1 MVIMGFTLF
10 RLPRPYPTPSRALQ
24 LLSILILLAVF
35 AMVARRANGYALE
48 GSSWPAGT
56 IVTFQM
62 GLGSAGRTL
71 IDGNTS
77 WNTAAAPALAA
88 WNNVMARLQYNG
100 NVASPPVSSGDRVNA
115 IVFSNTVFGQ
125 RFGSGTLAVTSWR
138 SSGSNIIEADVLFN
152 RNQSF
157 DSYRGP
163 LRFGSNRLAIGDIRR
178 VLIHELGHALGLDHP
193 DDHGQHVDAIMNS
206 MTSNRE
212 TLSSDDIAGA
222 QALYGAP
229 TPLAVPEATPTPL
242 YDFNGDGEPD
252 YLLYNVSTRQT
263 AVWYLNNNAFVAGTS
278 APTLPAN
285 WIVVGVADFNG
296 DSQSDYLLY
305 NVSTRHTAVWYLN
318 NNVFVGGA
326 FGPTLPANWKVVGVA
341 DFDADGRPDYLL
353 FNSTSHQTAIWY
365 LSGTTFVSSA
375 FGPSLPN
382 GWDLVAVGDFNAD
395 GKPDYVLYSPAYGQ
409 TAIWYLNNNAFVS
422 GVFGPTLPANF
433 WRVVGVADFNGDNK
447 PDYLL
452 YNASTR
458 QTAIWYLSGPTLISG
473 AYGPMIASG
482 YTLIGAADFNADG
495 KPDYV
500 LYRPSVQG
508 TTLWYLDNNVFT
520 GSANGPTASGWLEL
534 DSALSKRTQTS
545 ALAPPASVASAANT
559 TGLTRSSALAM
570 SINDSA

>member
-1 MVIMGFTLF
+1 MLIMGFTLF
-10 RLPRPYPTPSRALQ
+10 RLPRPYPIPRRAFAPLQ

-35 AMVARRANGYALE
+35 ALVARRANGYALE
-48 GSSWPAGT
+48 GDSWPAGT

-77 WNTAAAPALAA
+77 WDTAAAPALAA

-163 LRFGSNRLAIGDIRR
+163 LRFGSNRLSIGDIRR

-229 TPLAVPEATPTPL
+229 NPLAVPQATPTPL

-263 AVWYLNNNAFVAGTS
+263 AIWYLNNDAFVAGTY
-278 APTLPAN
+278 APTLPAG
-285 WIVVGVADFNG
+285 WRVVGVADFNG
-296 DSQSDYLLY
+296 DSQ
-305 NVSTRHTAVWYLN
+305 
-318 NNVFVGGA
+318 
-326 FGPTLPANWKVVGVA
+326 
-341 DFDADGRPDYLL
+341 PDYLL

-365 LSGTTFVSSA
+365 LSGTTFVSGA
-375 FGPSLPN
+375 FGPSLN
-382 GWDLVAVGDFNAD
+382 LSDGWDWDLVAVGDFNAD
-395 GKPDYVLYSPAYGQ
+395 GKPDYVIYNTFTRQ
-409 TAIWYLNNNAFVS
+409 TAIWYLNNNVFAS
-422 GVFGPTLPANF
+422 GDFGPTLPAN

-452 YNASTR
+452 YSASTR
-458 QTAIWYLSGPTLISG
+458 QTVIWSLSGPTFVIG
-473 AYGPMIASG
+473 AFGPTIASG

-500 LYRPSVQG
+500 LYGASVQ
-508 TTLWYLDNNVFT
+508 
-520 GSANGPTASGWLEL
+520 
-534 DSALSKRTQTS
+534 
-545 ALAPPASVASAANT
+545 
-559 TGLTRSSALAM
+559 
-570 SINDSA
+570 

>member
-10 RLPRPYPTPSRALQ
+10 RIPRRYSASKSAFSPLR
-24 LLSILILLAVF
+24 LLSLLIALAIF
-35 AMVARRANGYALE
+35 VAVSPRANGYALE
-48 GSSWPAGT
+48 GEHWPTGT
-56 IVTFQM
+56 VVTFQM

-77 WNTAAAPALAA
+77 WDTAAAPALTA
-88 WNNVMARLQYNG
+88 WDNVMARLQYTG

-163 LRFGSNRLAIGDIRR
+163 LRFGSNRLSIGDIRR

-229 TPLAVPEATPTPL
+229 NPLAVPEATPTPL

-263 AVWYLNNNAFVAGTS
+263 AVWYLNNNAFVAGTY
-278 APTLPAN
+278 APTLPAG
-285 WIVVGVADFNG
+285 WRVVGVADFNG
-296 DSQSDYLLY
+296 DSQ
-305 NVSTRHTAVWYLN
+305 
-318 NNVFVGGA
+318 
-326 FGPTLPANWKVVGVA
+326 
-341 DFDADGRPDYLL
+341 PDYLL

-395 GKPDYVLYSPAYGQ
+395 GKPDYVLYSPATRQ
-409 TAIWYLNNNAFVS
+409 TAIWYLNNNVFVS
-422 GVFGPTLPANF
+422 GVLGPTLPVN

-500 LYRPSVQG
+500 LYGPSVQG

-520 GSANGPTASGWLEL
+520 GSANGPTLPAGWSL
-534 DSALSKRTQTS
+534 TQ
-545 ALAPPASVASAANT
+545 
-559 TGLTRSSALAM
+559 R
-570 SINDSA
+570 